1 MARRR
6 LTTTALLIAA
16 STVVLLATAAGCS
29 APAPAPPVDAG
40 ARPGPGESPAVTS
53 AGTDAGSPAL
63 GAAPTGNSWEITVL
77 DAVPDP
83 PRLLALPT
91 DFASPQSVAVAYL
104 RAWCYAP
111 ADKPANTN
119 ITDTAPWM
127 TAAGWA
133 DDAAR
138 SVDEPTWAL
147 TQSAGVSTVCGPA
160 TASISPQPPTTPDA
174 TWVGVTAQQA
184 RVRGGVVIGQSPVS
198 MVRRILRAP
207 DGRWLVDVRVM
218 AG

>member
-1 MARRR
+1 VARRR
-6 LTTTALLIAA
+6 LTTLLVAT

-29 APAPAPPVDAG
+29 ASAPAAGDAG
-40 ARPGPGESPAVTS
+40 TRPGPGESPAVTF
-53 AGTDAGSPAL
+53 ARPDAGSPVL
-63 GAAPTGNSWEITVL
+63 GAAPTGNSWAITVL

-83 PRLLALPT
+83 PRLLALPA
-91 DFASPQSVAVAYL
+91 DFASPQSVAAAYL

-111 ADKPANTN
+111 ADQPANTN

-133 DDAAR
+133 DDADR
-138 SVDEPTWAL
+138 SVDEPTWTR

-160 TASISPQPPTTPDA
+160 TARISPQAPTTPDA

-198 MVRRILRAP
+198 MVRRVLRAP

>member
-1 MARRR
+1 MARPR
-6 LTTTALLIAA
+6 LTPTVLLIAA
-16 STVVLLATAAGCS
+16 SIGTVVVLATAAACS
-29 APAPAPPVDAG
+29 TPTAPVPPPPVGDTGPRPGSGGPSAATTASSSVTAPAAAG
-40 ARPGPGESPAVTS
+40 IGGPDV
-53 AGTDAGSPAL
+53 AGSAL
-63 GAAPTGNSWEITVL
+63 GAAPTGSGWESTVL

-91 DFASPQSVAVAYL
+91 DFVSPQSVAAAYL

-138 SVDEPTWAL
+138 SVDEPTWAR
-147 TQSAGVSTVCGPA
+147 TRSAGVSTVCGPA
-160 TASISPQPPTTPDA
+160 TASVSPQAPTAPDA
-174 TWVGVTAQQA
+174 AWVGVTDRPRSGPA
-184 RVRGGVVIGQSPVS
+184 R
-198 MVRRILRAP
+198 
-207 DGRWLVDVRVM
+207 
-218 AG
+218 

>member
-6 LTTTALLIAA
+6 LTTTALLIVT

-29 APAPAPPVDAG
+29 ASAPAGGDDGP
-40 ARPGPGESPAVTS
+40 RPGPGESPAVTS
-53 AGTDAGSPAL
+53 AGPHVGSPAL
-63 GAAPTGNSWEITVL
+63 GAAPTGTSWEITVL

-83 PRLLALPT
+83 PRLLALPA
-91 DFASPQSVAVAYL
+91 DFASPRSVAAAYL

-138 SVDEPTWAL
+138 SVDEPTWAR
-147 TQSAGVSTVCGPA
+147 TGAAGVSTVCGPA
-160 TASISPQPPTTPDA
+160 TASISPQAPTAPDA
-174 TWVGVTAQQA
+174 AWVGVTDRPRSGPA
-184 RVRGGVVIGQSPVS
+184 R
-198 MVRRILRAP
+198 
-207 DGRWLVDVRVM
+207 
-218 AG
+218 